1 MENILFVR
9 STNSSLF
16 VHVVNSPLFPEQ
28 QKRYEAGFTC
38 EWNFNPAWVYK
49 KIFVIKKRSKLMKR
63 FLILP
68 LTFLMLISTFI
79 GCTNFGD
86 NSDSDTENN
95 SSNTNNDYNPPS
107 SDTGGNT
114 GGGGND
120 EPYNPPTYS
129 YTVIHYKSDTYET
142 EEETFYVTAGTTVT
156 IVPKQYEFYHPDPD
170 NTAQIEIDYDY
181 RTVYLY
187 YDRNEVKLTLDYN
200 DGVSE
205 IYEDTFYA
213 GWEVYLNRYNP
224 GERENLI
231 FKGWEPPLPD
241 IVPNEDT
248 TYTAQW
254 SYHTITPS
262 IDIKLPTD
270 TIELFREDEV
280 FSWGETVYIKFRH
293 SYGYGGYYD
302 ENALS
307 WEVNGIDL
315 TPLAGKGAG
324 SDFEW
329 EIYQTTGREYKY
341 SLSFLT
347 PNEPA
352 NPDLCNIRGEV
363 YSTYYSVS
371 RLGDDEDSPDD
382 DYLMYP
388 YHLGIN
394 DIYVTIN
401 SGSYPLSYHFQIL
414 IEE

>member
-1 MENILFVR
+1 MRRLFILTMLMIVM
-9 STNSSLF
+9 
-16 VHVVNSPLFPEQ
+16 
-28 QKRYEAGFTC
+28 
-38 EWNFNPAWVYK
+38 
-49 KIFVIKKRSKLMKR
+49 IFS
-63 FLILP
+63 
-68 LTFLMLISTFI
+68 
-79 GCTNFGD
+79 CTTQSGN
-86 NSDSDTENN
+86 SDTENN
-95 SSNTNNDYNPPS
+95 SSNTNNDYNPPNP
-107 SDTGGNT
+107 GGNT
-114 GGGGND
+114 GGNIGND
-120 EPYNPPTYS
+120 DQPQKYS
-129 YTVIHYKSDTYET
+129 YTVIHYKSDTYKT
-142 EEETFYVTAGTTVT
+142 EEETFYATAGTTVT
-156 IVPKQYEFYHPDPD
+156 LVPKQYEFYHPDPD
-170 NTAQIEIDYDY
+170 NPTQIKIDYDY

-187 YDRNEVKLTLDYN
+187 YDRNEVKLTFDYN

-205 IYEDTFYA
+205 ILEDTFYA
-213 GWEVYLNRYNP
+213 GWEVYLNSYNP
-224 GERENLI
+224 GERDNLI

-262 IDIKLPTD
+262 IGIELPTD

-394 DIYVTIN
+394 DVYVTIN
-401 SGSYPLSYHFQIL
+401 EDSNPNPYPLSFHFQIL

>member
-1 MENILFVR
+1 
-9 STNSSLF
+9 
-16 VHVVNSPLFPEQ
+16 
-28 QKRYEAGFTC
+28 
-38 EWNFNPAWVYK
+38 
-49 KIFVIKKRSKLMKR
+49 MKR
-63 FLILP
+63 FFVLTLI
-68 LTFLMLISTFI
+68 ISMFAFI

-114 GGGGND
+114 GGGGSD

-142 EEETFYVTAGTTVT
+142 EEETFYVTAGTIVT

-187 YDRNEVKLTLDYN
+187 YDRNEVKLTFDYN

-205 IYEDTFYA
+205 ILEDTFYA
-213 GWEVYLNRYNP
+213 GWEVYLNSYNP

-262 IDIKLPTD
+262 IDIELPTD
-270 TIELFREDEV
+270 DIKLVLEDKYY
-280 FSWGETVYIKFRH
+280 SWGKEVIIKLCINTGSYI
-293 SYGYGGYYD
+293 YYYN
-302 ENALS
+302 EEELS

-315 TPLAGKGAG
+315 APLNGNGDDC
-324 SDFEW
+324 DFEW
-329 EIYQTTGREYKY
+329 DIYQTTGREYKY
-341 SLSFLT
+341 SFSFLT
-347 PNEPA
+347 PDEPA
-352 NPDLCNIRGEV
+352 NPDLCNIKGEFAAIC
-363 YSTYYSVS
+363 S
-371 RLGDDEDSPDD
+371 LGDDIDSPDD
-382 DYLMYP
+382 DYIWKYP

-394 DIYVTIN
+394 DVYVTIKDDEL
-401 SGSYPLSYHFQIL
+401 YPLSYHFQIL

>member
-1 MENILFVR
+1 MRRFFIL
-9 STNSSLF
+9 TM
-16 VHVVNSPLFPEQ
+16 
-28 QKRYEAGFTC
+28 
-38 EWNFNPAWVYK
+38 
-49 KIFVIKKRSKLMKR
+49 LMIAMM
-63 FLILP
+63 F
-68 LTFLMLISTFI
+68 S
-79 GCTNFGD
+79 CTTQSGN
-86 NSDSDTENN
+86 NDSDNENN
-95 SSNTNNDYNPPS
+95 SSNTNNNYNPPPN
-107 SDTGGNT
+107 DNGGNTGGNT
-114 GGGGND
+114 GND
-120 EPYNPPTYS
+120 APPQKYS

-170 NTAQIEIDYDY
+170 NSTQIEIDYDY

-213 GWEVYLNRYNP
+213 GREVYLHGHTPADRD
-224 GERENLI
+224 NLV

-254 SYHTITPS
+254 SYHTVTPS
-262 IDIKLPTD
+262 IGINLPSD
-270 TIELFREDEV
+270 TIELFREDESY
-280 FSWGETVYIKFRH
+280 SWGKQVSIKFRCSNGAAGH
-293 SYGYGGYYD
+293 YNYYD
-302 ENALS
+302 ENELS

-315 TPLAGKGAG
+315 TPLAGKGAN
-324 SDFEW
+324 DNFEW

-352 NPDLCNIRGEV
+352 NPDLCDIRGEFF
-363 YSTYYSVS
+363 STYYSVS

-401 SGSYPLSYHFQIL
+401 GDTSLSPYPESYHFQIL

>member
-1 MENILFVR
+1 M
-9 STNSSLF
+9 
-16 VHVVNSPLFPEQ
+16 
-28 QKRYEAGFTC
+28 
-38 EWNFNPAWVYK
+38 
-49 KIFVIKKRSKLMKR
+49 
-63 FLILP
+63 
-68 LTFLMLISTFI
+68 LTFTLI
-79 GCTNFGD
+79 GCTNFGGD
-86 NSDSDTENN
+86 SDSDTENN

-114 GGGGND
+114 GGGGSD

-142 EEETFYVTAGTTVT
+142 EEETFYATAGTTVT
-156 IVPKQYEFYHPDPD
+156 LVPKQYEFYHPDPD
-170 NTAQIEIDYDY
+170 NSTQIEIDYDY

-213 GWEVYLNRYNP
+213 GREVYLHGHTPADRD
-224 GERENLI
+224 NLI

-262 IDIKLPTD
+262 IDIELPTD
-270 TIELFREDEV
+270 REIVKLFREDKV
-280 FSWGETVYIKFRH
+280 YSWGETVYIKFRR
-293 SYGYGGYYD
+293 SNGGGGYIYYD
-302 ENALS
+302 EEDLS

-315 TPLAGKGAG
+315 APLNGNGDDC
-324 SDFEW
+324 DFEW
-329 EIYQTTGREYKY
+329 DIYQTTGREYKY
-341 SLSFLT
+341 SFSFLT
-347 PNEPA
+347 PDEPA

-394 DIYVTIN
+394 DVYVTIN
-401 SGSYPLSYHFQIL
+401 EDSNPYPYPLSFHFQIL

>member
-1 MENILFVR
+1 
-9 STNSSLF
+9 
-16 VHVVNSPLFPEQ
+16 
-28 QKRYEAGFTC
+28 
-38 EWNFNPAWVYK
+38 
-49 KIFVIKKRSKLMKR
+49 MKR
-63 FLILP
+63 FFVLTLI
-68 LTFLMLISTFI
+68 ISMFAFI

-170 NTAQIEIDYDY
+170 NSTQIEIDYDY

-213 GWEVYLNRYNP
+213 GREVYLHGHTPADRD
-224 GERENLI
+224 NLI

-254 SYHTITPS
+254 SYHTVTPS
-262 IDIKLPTD
+262 IGINRSPIKLVQEDKYYSWGKTLAIRLKVD
-270 TIELFREDEV
+270 STTRVYDYREDE
-280 FSWGETVYIKFRH
+280 
-293 SYGYGGYYD
+293 
-302 ENALS
+302 LS

-315 TPLAGKGAG
+315 TPLAGQG
-324 SDFEW
+324 DNCVFEW
-329 EIYQTTGREYKY
+329 LIYQTTGREYKY

-352 NPDLCNIRGEV
+352 NPDLCDIRGEFF
-363 YSTYYSVS
+363 SSYYSVS

-394 DIYVTIN
+394 DVYVTIN
-401 SGSYPLSYHFQIL
+401 EDSNPYPYPLSFHFQIL

>member
-1 MENILFVR
+1 
-9 STNSSLF
+9 
-16 VHVVNSPLFPEQ
+16 
-28 QKRYEAGFTC
+28 
-38 EWNFNPAWVYK
+38 
-49 KIFVIKKRSKLMKR
+49 MKR
-63 FLILP
+63 FFVLTLI
-68 LTFLMLISTFI
+68 ISMFAFI

-114 GGGGND
+114 GGGGSD

-187 YDRNEVKLTLDYN
+187 YDRNEVKLTFDYN

-205 IYEDTFYA
+205 ILEDTFYA

-231 FKGWEPPLPD
+231 FKGWEPPLPN

-254 SYHTITPS
+254 SYHTVTPS
-262 IDIKLPTD
+262 IDIELPTVK
-270 TIELFREDEV
+270 LVLEDKGDDFKSEFIYENKIV
-280 FSWGETVYIKFRH
+280 EYFYGLLAIKFRR
-293 SYGYGGYYD
+293 SGRDGGYFYHND
-302 ENALS
+302 YENNLS

-315 TPLAGKGAG
+315 TPLGGNSYTYEYGWAITQGI
-324 SDFEW
+324 D
-329 EIYQTTGREYKY
+329 QEYKY

-347 PNEPA
+347 PGESA
-352 NPDLCNIRGEV
+352 NPDLCNIRGELSDV
-363 YSTYYSVS
+363 IS
-371 RLGDDEDSPDD
+371 LGNDLYSPDD
-382 DYLMYP
+382 DYLVYP

-394 DIYVTIN
+394 DVYVTINDIYVTIN
-401 SGSYPLSYHFQIL
+401 DRLLPLSYHFQIL